1 MTGASPAQ
9 LPRKFYQ
16 SVAVEGFENGWH
28 IQLDGR
34 TPVTPARNQLSM
46 PTEKLAQSVAEE
58 WDRQDT
64 VIDLP
69 RMTLTRLAN
78 VALDRTPETREELV
92 DEVVKY
98 AGTDLVCYLADGPS
112 ELRERQEAH
121 FRPIRDWA
129 GREHGVML
137 MTTEGVIN
145 APQPQASLDAM
156 HKYASRKD
164 DFALTGLAM
173 GLGLYGSA
181 VLSMAVAEG
190 ELSATDAYD
199 ISRIDEMWQNEQWGV
214 DDEARERVEEQ
225 TREAEALGK
234 WFEGLAR
241 LNVA

>member
-1 MTGASPAQ
+1 MG
-9 LPRKFYQ
+9 
-16 SVAVEGFENGWH
+16 
-28 IQLDGR
+28 
-34 TPVTPARNQLSM
+34 
-46 PTEKLAQSVAEE
+46 QSVAEE

-137 MTTEGVIN
+137 MTT
-145 APQPQASLDAM
+145 
-156 HKYASRKD
+156 
-164 DFALTGLAM
+164 
-173 GLGLYGSA
+173 
-181 VLSMAVAEG
+181 
-190 ELSATDAYD
+190 
-199 ISRIDEMWQNEQWGV
+199 
-214 DDEARERVEEQ
+214 
-225 TREAEALGK
+225 
-234 WFEGLAR
+234 
-241 LNVA
+241 

>member
-1 MTGASPAQ
+1 MTDASPTQ

-16 SVAVEGFENGWH
+16 QVAVEGFENGWH
-28 IQLDGR
+28 VQLDGR

-46 PTEKLAQSVAEE
+46 PTEQLAQALAEE

-92 DEVVKY
+92 EEVVKY
-98 AGTDLVCYLADGPS
+98 AGTDLVCYLSDGPS

-145 APQPQASLDAM
+145 APQPQASLEAM
-156 HKYASRKD
+156 HNYASGKD
-164 DFALTGLAM
+164 DFTLTGLAM

-181 VLSMAVAEG
+181 VLAMAPRRMPMISLVSTRCGRTSNGALMTRRRSVSMN
-190 ELSATDAYD
+190 
-199 ISRIDEMWQNEQWGV
+199 R
-214 DDEARERVEEQ
+214 R
-225 TREAEALGK
+225 
-234 WFEGLAR
+234 AR
-241 LNVA
+241 LKRSANGLKAWRV